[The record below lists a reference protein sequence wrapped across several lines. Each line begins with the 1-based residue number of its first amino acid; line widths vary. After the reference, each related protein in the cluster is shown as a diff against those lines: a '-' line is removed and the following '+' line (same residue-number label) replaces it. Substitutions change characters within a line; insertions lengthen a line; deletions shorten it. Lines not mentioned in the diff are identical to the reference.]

1 MPPTPNESLAPYGA
15 IDLHSQGRGWGRE
28 AWGRSSLTFLG
39 FLALPGANLSGRSP
53 RRERQPWEGG

>member
-1 MPPTPNESLAPYGA
+1 MVKAGGGA
-15 IDLHSQGRGWGRE
+15 ERLGGL
-28 AWGRSSLTFLG
+28 SSLTFLG